1 MISLDFPI
9 RSHGL
14 LKVKLSIIKVTDDCL
29 IYLNVDPSCCYPSS
43 ATRVLFQ
50 CGLAIFGLIFK
61 IINKVA
67 SFAPSFFLFFLFK
80 DKYLLKYIKY
90 LICEHVEKLWSGVNT
105 M

>member
-50 CGLAIFGLIFK
+50 CGLVIFGLIFK
-61 IINKVA
+61 RINKVA
-67 SFAPSFFLFFLFK
+67 IFARSYFFLNLR
-80 DKYLLKYIKY
+80 IS
-90 LICEHVEKLWSGVNT
+90 IC
-105 M
+105 